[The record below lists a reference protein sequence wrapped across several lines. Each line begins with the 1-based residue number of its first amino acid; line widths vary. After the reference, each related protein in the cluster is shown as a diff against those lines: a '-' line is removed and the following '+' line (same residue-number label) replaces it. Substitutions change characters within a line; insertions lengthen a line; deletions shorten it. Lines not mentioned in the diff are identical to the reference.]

1 MPASVT
7 RMLMTHDVL
16 TTIRVRPISLLRCAA
31 RLLKKIAAVYAASSN
46 PPAIAVESKRL
57 ELLRRCALEGSW
69 DWDLCNDKVL
79 YSSRFRE
86 LLGYS
91 AEEPLSR
98 AQIAFHP
105 EDAERMRQSMRRL
118 FDDQVPIDEE
128 FRLRC
133 KNGSYCWFR
142 GRGHAVW
149 DARGKPLHFAGSI
162 TDINGYKEN
171 ELRLLYLADHDV
183 LTSLP
188 NRRLFLYRLCQGI
201 SGARDSA
208 RSLAVLFIDLDR
220 FKQINDVLGHDA
232 GNQVLCEA
240 AKRIRGSV
248 RDEDTVSRLG
258 GDEFTVLLEGV
269 EAESRVSAVA
279 DRIRSELNRPFALAE
294 REVYVSASIGIAAFP
309 RDGESAEELLKR
321 SDVAMY
327 QAKKHGGDNHQF
339 YSAESETR
347 ISRGLDMEARLR
359 RALEHGELEVYYQPQ
374 VGFASGEI
382 NSVEALLRWNNPELG
397 WVPPAQFIPL
407 AEETGL
413 IHPIGVWVLESACAQ
428 ARAWQDA
435 GLKPIKMCINVSA
448 RQLDGR
454 LVESVSRVL
463 AETAIVPERLELE
476 ITESVMVGKDSD
488 TEAVLQA
495 LRALGIG
502 FAIDDFGTGYATF
515 DYLKRFP
522 VHTLKL
528 DGSFVRGVCDSG
540 NDVAIVDAT
549 VALARSFG
557 LRVVAEGVETAE
569 QHAQL
574 KKLGCD
580 DCQGYYAFRPLPASE
595 LGKLLGP
602 TKRTSPTERPRLA
615 IAK

>member
-1 MPASVT
+1 MSQA
-7 RMLMTHDVL
+7 VL
-16 TTIRVRPISLLRCAA
+16 TRFKVRRISLLRCAA
-31 RLLKKIAAVYAASSN
+31 RLLKRIVPAHAVSSKPRAFAAEN
-46 PPAIAVESKRL
+46 ERG
-57 ELLRRCALEGSW
+57 ELLSRCSLEGLW
-69 DWDLCNDKVL
+69 DWDLRNDRVH
-79 YSSRFRE
+79 YFPRFRE
-86 LLGYS
+86 MLGYS
-91 AEEPLSR
+91 ADEPLTR
-98 AQIAFHP
+98 FQLAFHA
-105 EDAERMRQSMRRL
+105 EDTERMRQSMRRL
-118 FDDQVPIDEE
+118 FEEQVPIDED

-133 KNGSYCWFR
+133 KNGSFRWFR

-149 DARGKPLHFAGSI
+149 DARGKPLRFAGSI

-171 ELRLLYLADHDV
+171 ELRLLYLADHDA
-183 LTSLP
+183 LTGLP
-188 NRRLFLYRLCQGI
+188 NRRLFLSRLCQGI
-201 SGARDSA
+201 GHARESG

-248 RDEDTVSRLG
+248 RDEDTVARLG

-279 DRIRSELNRPFALAE
+279 DRIRSELNRPFPLTE
-294 REVYVSASIGIAAFP
+294 REVYVSASIGIAVFP
-309 RDGESAEELLKR
+309 RDGDSGEELLKR

-327 QAKKHGGDNHQF
+327 QAKKHGRDNHQF
-339 YSAESETR
+339 YSAESETL

-359 RALEHGELEVYYQPQ
+359 RALEHGELEVHYQPQ

-397 WVPPAQFIPL
+397 WVAPAQFIPL

-413 IHPIGVWVLESACAQ
+413 IQPIGAWVLETACAQ
-428 ARAWQDA
+428 AKAWQDA
-435 GLKPIKMCINVSA
+435 GLRPIKMCVNVSA
-448 RQLDGR
+448 RQLDGK
-454 LVESVSRVL
+454 LVETVSRVL
-463 AETAIVPERLELE
+463 AETAIAPSRLELE
-476 ITESVMVGKDSD
+476 ITEGVMVGKDPG

-495 LRALGIG
+495 MRVLGVG

-528 DGSFVRGVCDSG
+528 DGSFVRGVCDSS

-557 LRVVAEGVETAE
+557 LRVGAEGVETAA
-569 QHAQL
+569 QHALL
-574 KKLGCD
+574 KELGCD
-580 DCQGYYAFRPLPASE
+580 DCQGYHTFRPLPAPALE
-595 LGKLLGP
+595 KLLAPEHQVFP
-602 TKRTSPTERPRLA
+602 TDRQQPA

>member
-1 MPASVT
+1 MTPAALPN
-7 RMLMTHDVL
+7 M
-16 TTIRVRPISLLRCAA
+16 IRPSLLRLAA
-31 RLLKKIAAVYAASSN
+31 QLLKKVTSAHAVSRTL
-46 PPAIAVESKRL
+46 ESEQL
-57 ELLRRCALEGSW
+57 DLLRRCSLEGLW
-69 DWDLCNDKVL
+69 DWDLLQDRVH
-79 YSSRFRE
+79 YFPRFRE

-91 AEEPLSR
+91 PEERLTR
-98 AQIAFHP
+98 FQIAFHP
-105 EDAERMRQSMRRL
+105 EDTERMRRAMRRL
-118 FDDQVPIDEE
+118 FDDQVPIDDE
-128 FRLRC
+128 FRLKC
-133 KNGSYCWFR
+133 KAGNYRWFR

-149 DARGKPLHFAGSI
+149 DDRGKPLRFAGSI
-162 TDINGYKEN
+162 TDIHTYKEN

-183 LTSLP
+183 LTGLP
-188 NRRLFLYRLCQGI
+188 NRRLFLDRLCQGI
-201 SGARDSA
+201 ARARDCG

-220 FKQINDVLGHDA
+220 FKQINDILGHDA
-232 GNQVLCEA
+232 GNQVLCDA

-248 RDEDTVSRLG
+248 RDEDTVARLG

-269 EAESRVSAVA
+269 EADSRVSTVA
-279 DRIRSELNRPFALAE
+279 NRIRGELNRAFAIAE
-294 REVYVSASIGIAAFP
+294 REVYVSASIGVALFP

-327 QAKKHGGDNHQF
+327 QAKKHGRDNHQF
-339 YSAESETR
+339 YSAESESL

-359 RALEHGELEVYYQPQ
+359 RAREHGELEVHYQPQ

-397 WVPPAQFIPL
+397 WVAPAQFIPL

-413 IHPIGVWVLESACAQ
+413 IQPIGAWVLETACAQ

-448 RQLDGR
+448 RQLDVK
-454 LVESVSRVL
+454 LVETVSRVL
-463 AETAIVPERLELE
+463 AETAIAPSRLELE
-476 ITESVMVGKDSD
+476 ITEGVVVGKDPG

-495 LRALGIG
+495 MRALGVG

-528 DGSFVRGVCDSG
+528 DGSFVRRVCDSS

-549 VALARSFG
+549 IALARSLG

-569 QHAQL
+569 QHAL
-574 KKLGCD
+574 LGELGCD
-580 DCQGYYAFRPLPASE
+580 DCQGYYTFRPLPAAAME
-595 LGKLLGP
+595 KLLGAKHQAFP
-602 TKRTSPTERPRLA
+602 TNRQTT
-615 IAK
+615 

>member
-1 MPASVT
+1 
-7 RMLMTHDVL
+7 MTQAAL
-16 TTIRVRPISLLRCAA
+16 PTIKVRPCSLLRQLAQF
-31 RLLKKIAAVYAASSN
+31 LKKIASAHAVSSN
-46 PPAIAVESKRL
+46 PVTTAAENEQG
-57 ELLRRCALEGSW
+57 ELLRRCSLEGLW
-69 DWDLCNDKVL
+69 DWDLRHDRVH
-79 YSSRFRE
+79 YFPRFRE

-91 AEEPLSR
+91 AEEPLTR
-98 AQIAFHP
+98 FQIAFHP
-105 EDAERMRQSMRRL
+105 EDAERMRQAMRRL
-118 FDDQVPIDEE
+118 FEKQVPIDEE

-133 KNGSYCWFR
+133 KNGGYRWFR
-142 GRGHAVW
+142 GHGHAVW
-149 DARGKPLHFAGSI
+149 DRRGKPLRIAGSI
-162 TDINGYKEN
+162 TDVSGYKEN

-183 LTSLP
+183 LTGLP
-188 NRRLFLYRLCQGI
+188 NRRLFLNRLREGI
-201 SGARDSA
+201 VRARDSG

-220 FKQINDVLGHDA
+220 FKQINDVLGHEA

-279 DRIRSELNRPFALAE
+279 DRIRAELNRPFAFAD
-294 REVYVSASIGIAAFP
+294 REVYVSASIGIAVFP

-327 QAKKHGGDNHQF
+327 QAKKHGRDNQQF

-347 ISRGLDMEARLR
+347 ISRELDMEARLR
-359 RALEHGELEVYYQPQ
+359 RALEHAELEVHYQPQ
-374 VGFASGEI
+374 VGFANGEI

-413 IHPIGVWVLESACAQ
+413 IQLIGTWVLETACKQ
-428 ARAWQDA
+428 AKAWQDA
-435 GLKPIKMCINVSA
+435 GLRPIKMCINISA
-448 RQLDGR
+448 RQLDER
-454 LVESVSRVL
+454 LVEAVSRVL
-463 AETAIVPERLELE
+463 AETALAPACLELE
-476 ITESVMVGKDSD
+476 ITEGVMVRKDPG

-522 VHTLKL
+522 VRTLKL
-528 DGSFVRGVCDSG
+528 DGSFVRGVCD
-540 NDVAIVDAT
+540 
-549 VALARSFG
+549 
-557 LRVVAEGVETAE
+557 
-569 QHAQL
+569 
-574 KKLGCD
+574 
-580 DCQGYYAFRPLPASE
+580 
-595 LGKLLGP
+595 
-602 TKRTSPTERPRLA
+602 
-615 IAK
+615 

>member
-1 MPASVT
+1 MSQA
-7 RMLMTHDVL
+7 VL
-16 TTIRVRPISLLRCAA
+16 TRFKVRRISLLRCAA
-31 RLLKKIAAVYAASSN
+31 RLLKRIVPAHAVSSKPRAFAAEN
-46 PPAIAVESKRL
+46 ERG
-57 ELLRRCALEGSW
+57 ELLSRCSLEGLW
-69 DWDLCNDKVL
+69 DWDLRNDRVH
-79 YSSRFRE
+79 YFPRFRE
-86 LLGYS
+86 MLGYS
-91 AEEPLSR
+91 ADEPLTR
-98 AQIAFHP
+98 FQLAFHA
-105 EDAERMRQSMRRL
+105 EDTERMRQSMRRL
-118 FDDQVPIDEE
+118 FEEQVPIDED

-133 KNGSYCWFR
+133 KNGSFRWFR

-149 DARGKPLHFAGSI
+149 DARGKPLRFAGSI

-183 LTSLP
+183 LTGLP
-188 NRRLFLYRLCQGI
+188 NRRLFLHRLCQGI
-201 SGARDSA
+201 GHARESG

-248 RDEDTVSRLG
+248 RDEDTVARLG

-279 DRIRSELNRPFALAE
+279 DRIRSELNRPFPLTE
-294 REVYVSASIGIAAFP
+294 REVYVSASIGIAVFP
-309 RDGESAEELLKR
+309 RDGDSGEELLKR

-327 QAKKHGGDNHQF
+327 QAKKHGRDNHQF
-339 YSAESETR
+339 YSAESETL

-359 RALEHGELEVYYQPQ
+359 RALEHGELEVHYQPQ

-397 WVPPAQFIPL
+397 WVAPAQFIPL

-413 IHPIGVWVLESACAQ
+413 IQPIGAWVLETACAQ
-428 ARAWQDA
+428 AKAWQDA
-435 GLKPIKMCINVSA
+435 GLRPIKMCVNVSA
-448 RQLDGR
+448 RQLDGK
-454 LVESVSRVL
+454 LVETVSRVL
-463 AETAIVPERLELE
+463 AETAIAPSRLELE
-476 ITESVMVGKDSD
+476 ITEGVMVGKDPG

-495 LRALGIG
+495 MRVLGVG

-528 DGSFVRGVCDSG
+528 DGSFVRGVCDSS

-557 LRVVAEGVETAE
+557 LRVVAEGVETAA
-569 QHAQL
+569 QHALL
-574 KKLGCD
+574 KELGCD
-580 DCQGYYAFRPLPASE
+580 DCQGYHTFRPLPAPALE
-595 LGKLLGP
+595 KLLAPEHQVFP
-602 TKRTSPTERPRLA
+602 TDRQQPA